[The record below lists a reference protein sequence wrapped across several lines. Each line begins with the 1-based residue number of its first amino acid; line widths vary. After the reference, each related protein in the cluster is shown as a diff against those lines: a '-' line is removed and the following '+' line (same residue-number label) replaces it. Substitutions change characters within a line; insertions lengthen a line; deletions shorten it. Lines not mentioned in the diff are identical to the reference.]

1 MSQSGGPSV
10 PEEPDAPT
18 PSQGIPRHEPS
29 GFIQPAKSSDTP
41 AEPSADATAEQP
53 AGGFVP
59 PVSPEQPAGASAP
72 EQPTGGSVPPPAP
85 QQPYGGFGS
94 PSQQP
99 PGGFVPPSAPAPQ
112 PAYAPAP
119 SLPPQWNP
127 QGYGKPGVVPL
138 RPLNLGEILDGA
150 ITIIRRYPG
159 QVLGASAVIAI
170 ISAVLNFGTAYLLA
184 DNIVN
189 VEPLGPAAT
198 DDQRLDQMWSILG
211 PTFASLA
218 VVLLITLL
226 MHAVLQGYLTT
237 IAGKA
242 VLGRPVS
249 AKEAISEVGPRIP
262 QLVVVGLLY
271 GLMCVVGVF
280 FCLIGVLVP
289 WTFFALASAALVLER
304 GTIMESLRRSGRL
317 VSKAFWRVLGFLL
330 VAFLISAVLSA
341 IIQIPFELG
350 AGGTLGRLFG
360 FSAPHIPTTGD
371 LILQSAGAVLVETLI
386 TPFSALVIVL
396 IYVDLRMRQEGM
408 DIDLAR
414 AAGTAPQYPQQPP
427 APPQQW

>member
-1 MSQSGGPSV
+1 M

-29 GFIQPAKSSDTP
+29 GFIQPAKPEQPADATPAQPGTP
-41 AEPSADATAEQP
+41 AEQPGATPS
-53 AGGFVP
+53 GGFVP
-59 PVSPEQPAGASAP
+59 PSTPA
-72 EQPTGGSVPPPAP
+72 Q
-85 QQPYGGFGS
+85 
-94 PSQQP
+94 

-112 PAYAPAP
+112 PGYAPAP
-119 SLPPQWNP
+119 GMPGALPPQWNP

-159 QVLGASAVIAI
+159 QVLGVSAVVAV
-170 ISAVLNFGTAYLLA
+170 ISAALNFGLGFLLA
-184 DNIVN
+184 DNLTEI
-189 VEPLGPAAT
+189 EPLGPAAT
-198 DDQRLDQMWSILG
+198 DQQRVDQMWSILG
-211 PTFASLA
+211 PTIGSL
-218 VVLLITLL
+218 VLVLLITLL

-237 IAGKA
+237 VAGKA

-262 QLVVVGLLY
+262 QLIVVGLLY
-271 GLMCVVGVF
+271 GLMCAVGVLLCF
-280 FCLIGVLVP
+280 VGVLVP
-289 WTFFALASAALVLER
+289 WTFFALASAALILER
-304 GTIMESLRRSGRL
+304 STIMESLRRSGRL

-330 VAFLISAVLSA
+330 VAFLISWVLSF
-341 IIQIPFELG
+341 IIQLPFDLG

-360 FSAPHIPTTGD
+360 MSAPHIPTTTD
-371 LILQSAGAVLVETLI
+371 LIIQAAGAVVVETLI
-386 TPFSALVIVL
+386 TPFSALVTVL

-414 AAGTAPQYPQQPP
+414 AAGTAPQYPQNPS